1 MQKTFTMKRII
12 LAITAIIALAACN
25 KDIIVPEIV
34 TDNENVVLDFSV
46 VVPEAQTATK
56 AFSDTP
62 VITGLKVFVF
72 DQNSLLLK
80 AVDATIADNAE
91 TTDRVEFT
99 IALPQHPSACS
110 VHFVANCPATTSI
123 MSEADMTS
131 LVTSGTQDAYW
142 QRVAVDN
149 LIASNETLKTALE
162 TKLTKIPLI
171 RNFAKVTVGLASTV
185 KGFQLQGYTLINV
198 PTSGTIVPYNTEKG
212 KFESYNTAG
221 TGLGYAALK
230 ANGYNGFMP
239 MGVQYNTDVPSTV
252 TNTSAIYTYE
262 SKAREENNTALIVY
276 GTYTA
281 DNGTKTSG
289 YYKVD
294 FLTSDDEYYDILRN
308 IHYNVTIN
316 SVLGAGYPTAAA
328 AAAAAAG
335 NNISAS
341 TDTKNLLNIS
351 DGTSRL
357 FVDEIAKHIVTSQAV
372 TIKFRYEPTIGG
384 TPSNG
389 SANVTCSKADA
400 TDAVIRSFSVAEAD
414 GSDGWRTIT
423 ITPKDLPAAG
433 SVYIEELTIKAGH
446 LSRTV
451 TLYLHRPYAMSV
463 ACTLASQNTVK
474 AAVTVNTTI
483 PAGLTEEIFP
493 LVFDIEDTQLCLSP
507 DASKTNVQGTV
518 PVTTD
523 PSIINTSKETFH
535 YKRTL
540 TWEQYNSTN
549 PAIITTGANGKT
561 FPTHFVTNKAV
572 TGVTVYVK
580 SELFGEAAHN

>member
-1 MQKTFTMKRII
+1 MKRIL
-12 LAITAIIALAACN
+12 LAITAILALAACN

-34 TDNENVVLDFSV
+34 TDSENVVLDFSV

-80 AVDATIADNAE
+80 AVDATIADDQA
-91 TTDRVEFT
+91 TTDKVEFT
-99 IALPQHPSACS
+99 VTLPQHPSACS
-110 VHFVANCPATTSI
+110 VHFVANCPATTNI

-131 LVTSGTQDAYW
+131 LVTSDTQDAYW
-142 QRVAVDN
+142 QRIAVDN

-162 TKLTKIPLI
+162 AKFNKIPLI
-171 RNFAKVTVGLASTV
+171 RNFAKVTVELADGLE
-185 KGFQLQGYTLINV
+185 GFKLEGYTLINV
-198 PTSGTIVPYNTEKG
+198 PTSGTVVPYNTEEG
-212 KFESYNTAG
+212 EFESYNTAG
-221 TGLGYAALK
+221 TGLDYAALK
-230 ANGYNGFMP
+230 ANHYNGFMP
-239 MGVQYNTDVPSTV
+239 AGVQYNTTVPAAV
-252 TNTSAIYTYE
+252 TSTSAIYTYE
-262 SKAREENNTALIVY
+262 SKAKEKNNTALIVY

-294 FLTSDDEYYDILRN
+294 FLTSDDKYYDILRN
-308 IHYNVTIN
+308 LHYKVTIN
-316 SVLGAGYPTAAA
+316 NVLGAGYPTAAA
-328 AAAAAAG
+328 AAEAAAG

-357 FVDEIAKHIVTSQAV
+357 FVDEIVKHVVTSQAF
-372 TIKFRYEPTIGG
+372 TIKFRYEPTING

-389 SANVTCSKADA
+389 SAVVTRSKEGA
-400 TDAVIRSFSVAEAD
+400 TDAVINSFSVATAD

-451 TLYLHRPYAMSV
+451 TLYLHQPYAMSV
-463 ACTLASQNTVK
+463 ACTPTTASAVK
-474 AAVTVNTTI
+474 TAVTVNTTI
-483 PAGLTEEIFP
+483 PTGLPVEIFP
-493 LVFDIEDTQLCLSP
+493 LVFDMEDTQLCLSP
-507 DASKTNVQGTV
+507 DASKTNVQGSL
-518 PVTTD
+518 PVTTET
-523 PSIINTSKETFH
+523 SIINASKETFH

-540 TWEQYNSTN
+540 TLEQYNALT
-549 PAIITTGANGKT
+549 AGANGKT
-561 FPTHFVTNKAV
+561 FSTYFVTNKAV
-572 TGVTVYVK
+572 SGITVYVK
-580 SELFGEAAHN
+580 NELFGVAAHN

>member
-1 MQKTFTMKRII
+1 MKRII

-34 TDNENVVLDFSV
+34 TDSENVVLDFSV
-46 VVPEAQTATK
+46 VVPEAQTVTK

-62 VITGLKVFVF
+62 VIGGLKVFVF

-99 IALPQHPSACS
+99 VTLPQHSSACS
-110 VHFVANCPATTSI
+110 VHFVANCPATTNI

-142 QRVAVDN
+142 QRIPVDN

-162 TKLTKIPLI
+162 AKFTKIPLI
-171 RNFAKVTVGLASTV
+171 RNFAKVTVELATGLQ
-185 KGFQLQGYTLINV
+185 GFELQGYTLINV
-198 PTSGTIVPYNTEKG
+198 PTSGTIVPYNTEEG
-212 KFESYNTAG
+212 VFESYNTAG
-221 TGLGYAALK
+221 TGLDYATLK
-230 ANGYNGFMP
+230 ANHYNGFMP
-239 MGVQYNTDVPSTV
+239 VGVQYNTTVPATV

-262 SKAREENNTALIVY
+262 SKAKEENNTALIVY
-276 GTYTA
+276 GKYIA
-281 DNGTKTSG
+281 DNGTETLG

-294 FLTSDDEYYDILRN
+294 FLTSDDKYYDILRN
-308 IHYNVTIN
+308 LHYKVTIN
-316 SVLGAGYPTAAA
+316 NVLGAGYPTAAA

-357 FVDEIAKHIVTSQAV
+357 FVDEIAKHIVTSQAF

-389 SANVTCSKADA
+389 SAAVTRSKTSEDD
-400 TDAVIRSFSVAEAD
+400 DAVISSYSVATTD

-423 ITPKDLPAAG
+423 ITPKALPAAG
-433 SVYIEELTIKAGH
+433 SVYVEELTIKAGH
-446 LSRTV
+446 LQRTV
-451 TLYLHRPYAMSV
+451 TLYLHQPYAMSV
-463 ACTLASQNTVK
+463 ACTPTSATAVK
-474 AAVTVNTTI
+474 TAVTVNTTI
-483 PAGLTEEIFP
+483 PAGLPEEIFP
-493 LVFDIEDTQLCLSP
+493 IVFDIEDTQLCLSP
-507 DASKTNVQGTV
+507 DASKTNVQGAV
-518 PVTTD
+518 PVTTE
-523 PSIINTSKETFH
+523 PSIINPSNETFH

-540 TWEQYNSTN
+540 TWEQYNALT
-549 PAIITTGANGKT
+549 AGTNGKT
-561 FPTHFVTNKAV
+561 FPTYFVTNKAV
-572 TGVTVYVK
+572 TGITVYVK
-580 SELFGEAAHN
+580 SELFGTKHN